1 MMPLSTLQPR
11 PPDVNHYRSALL
23 VLVAASLFAC
33 APAESGPSLKAA
45 RGNEP
50 FWAVVFDSTGDGATY
65 RTPELPD
72 GLRYREGRWKRQD
85 TGWVYKARRERAE
98 GLWLELEITEAPCTD
113 SMSGE
118 SFPYKAVV
126 TFEDKRMEGCA
137 S

>member
-1 MMPLSTLQPR
+1 MNAARLNSI
-11 PPDVNHYRSALL
+11 VVSALAF
-23 VLVAASLFAC
+23 VAC
-33 APAESGPSLKAA
+33 APSEKGPPISKA

-50 FWAVVFDSTGDGATY
+50 FWAVSFEGEGATF

-72 GLRYREGRWKRQD
+72 GIKYREDRWKQEGA
-85 TGWVYKARRERAE
+85 TAEWVYKARRERAE
-98 GLWLELEITEAPCTD
+98 GLWISLEITEAPCID

>member
-1 MMPLSTLQPR
+1 MNAVHRIP
-11 PPDVNHYRSALL
+11 L
-23 VLVAASLFAC
+23 VLPALAILAC
-33 APAESGPSLKAA
+33 APPEKGPAVQRA

-50 FWAVVFDSTGDGATY
+50 FWAVTFQGEGATF
-65 RTPELPD
+65 RTPEIPD
-72 GLRYREGRWKRQD
+72 GINYREGRWKRQG
-85 TGWVYKARRERAE
+85 TAAEWVYKARRERAE
-98 GLWLELEITEAPCTD
+98 GLWISVEITEVPCTD

>member
-1 MMPLSTLQPR
+1 MNKFPLLILLASATVLACVR
-11 PPDVNHYRSALL
+11 SETGPPIK
-23 VLVAASLFAC
+23 
-33 APAESGPSLKAA
+33 GA

-50 FWAVVFDSTGDGATY
+50 FWAVTFNGEGATF
-65 RTPELPD
+65 RTPDLPD
-72 GLRYREGRWKRQD
+72 GIGYREGRWKRKG
-85 TGWVYKARRERAE
+85 TAAEWTYKARRERAE

-118 SFPYKAVV
+118 AFPYKATV

>member
-1 MMPLSTLQPR
+1 VGAS
-11 PPDVNHYRSALL
+11 
-23 VLVAASLFAC
+23 SLFAC
-33 APAESGPSLKAA
+33 TPAESGPSLKSA

-50 FWAVVFDSTGDGATY
+50 FWAVVFDSAGAGATY

-72 GLRYREGRWKRQD
+72 GIKYREGRWKRKG
-85 TGWVYKARRERAE
+85 TAAEWVYRARRERAE
-98 GLWLELEITEAPCTD
+98 GLWLELTITEAPCSD

-118 SFPYKAVV
+118 AFPYKAVV

>member
-1 MMPLSTLQPR
+1 MNAARRNSI
-11 PPDVNHYRSALL
+11 V
-23 VLVAASLFAC
+23 VAALAFVAC
-33 APAESGPSLKAA
+33 APSEKGPPISKA

-50 FWAVVFDSTGDGATY
+50 FWAVSFEGEGATF

-72 GLRYREGRWKRQD
+72 GIKYREGRWKQEGA
-85 TGWVYKARRERAE
+85 TAEWVYKARRERAE
-98 GLWLELEITEAPCTD
+98 GLWISLEITEAPCID

>member
-1 MMPLSTLQPR
+1 MNAARRNSI
-11 PPDVNHYRSALL
+11 V
-23 VLVAASLFAC
+23 VAALAFVAC
-33 APAESGPSLKAA
+33 APSEKGPPISKA

-50 FWAVVFDSTGDGATY
+50 FWAVSFEGEGATF

-72 GLRYREGRWKRQD
+72 GIKYREGRWKQEGA
-85 TGWVYKARRERAE
+85 TAEWVYKARRERAE
-98 GLWLELEITEAPCTD
+98 GLWISLEITEAPCTD